1 MKKLA
6 TAVCAF
12 LFLSGTTTAF
22 SAAAGKWQGYLLDRQ
37 CADSVREDSDPKVFI
52 KHHTKDCALMPNCRA
67 KGYSVYVAS
76 TENDKW
82 LDLDKKGNDI
92 AVKLLKASKRRS
104 AFYVEVTGTRQDK
117 VLKTQ
122 SIKEI
127 DEPKAQ

>member
-6 TAVCAF
+6 TACAF
-12 LFLSGTTTAF
+12 LLLSGTSAAF
-22 SAAAGKWQGYLLDRQ
+22 SAALDKWQGYLLDRQ
-37 CADSVREDSDPKVFI
+37 CADSVREDADPKVFI
-52 KHHTKDCALMPNCRA
+52 QHHTKDCALMPNCRA

-76 TENDKW
+76 SDNDKW
-82 LDLDKKGNDI
+82 FDLDKKGNDL

-104 AFYVEVTGTRQDK
+104 GFYVEVTGTQQDK

-127 DEPKAQ
+127 EEPKVQ

>member
-6 TAVCAF
+6 TSVCAF
-12 LFLSGTTTAF
+12 LFLSGTTAAF
-22 SAAAGKWQGYLLDRQ
+22 SAALSTWQGYLVDRQ

-52 KHHTKDCALMPNCRA
+52 QHHTKDCALMPNCRA

-76 TENDKW
+76 TGNDKW
-82 LDLDKKGNDI
+82 LDLDKKGNDM
-92 AVKLLKASKRRS
+92 AVKLLKATKRRS
-104 AFYVEVTGTRQDK
+104 GFYVEVTGTRQDK
-117 VLKTQ
+117 MLKTQ